1 MERGGLAPSGA
12 LTWLELDAEA
22 LKDNVRLLKRRLPA
36 SARLAVAVKSNAYGH
51 GLELAAR
58 AFIEGGADWLCVHS
72 LSEASAL
79 RAAGL
84 EQPIY
89 VFGPTAPEAL
99 EEALALKV
107 RLVMYSRE
115 QLLRLA
121 ELSRAEAE
129 GSVKLHL
136 KVETGNNRQ
145 GLPLPELL
153 ALAEELRAH
162 PQLALEGLS
171 SHFANVEDTTD
182 HSYAE
187 RQLARFN
194 EAYTALCEREL
205 RPEMR
210 HIANSAAT
218 LLWPERAMEMARVGV
233 SAYGLWPSR
242 ETQGVARQLALMEGR
257 PIPALRPALTW
268 LARVAQVKELEAGES
283 IGYGCS
289 FVTTRPS
296 RIAVLPVGYFEGY
309 DRGLSNVAHVLI
321 HGQRAPVRGRVC
333 MNMCMVD
340 VSDIDGVREGDEAVL
355 LGAQGD
361 EELSAE
367 QLASWANTINYEVVA
382 RIATHLP
389 RRLRDH

>member
-1 MERGGLAPSGA
+1 MERGGSAPAGA

-79 RAAGL
+79 RAVGL

-153 ALAEELRAH
+153 ALAEGGLREIFELQR
-162 PQLALEGLS
+162 LLLS
-171 SHFANVEDTTD
+171 D
-182 HSYAE
+182 
-187 RQLARFN
+187 
-194 EAYTALCEREL
+194 
-205 RPEMR
+205 P
-210 HIANSAAT
+210 
-218 LLWPERAMEMARVGV
+218 P
-233 SAYGLWPSR
+233 P
-242 ETQGVARQLALMEGR
+242 
-257 PIPALRPALTW
+257 P
-268 LARVAQVKELEAGES
+268 
-283 IGYGCS
+283 
-289 FVTTRPS
+289 
-296 RIAVLPVGYFEGY
+296 
-309 DRGLSNVAHVLI
+309 RG
-321 HGQRAPVRGRVC
+321 
-333 MNMCMVD
+333 
-340 VSDIDGVREGDEAVL
+340 
-355 LGAQGD
+355 
-361 EELSAE
+361 
-367 QLASWANTINYEVVA
+367 
-382 RIATHLP
+382 
-389 RRLRDH
+389 